1 MKEAADWIGEFRVF
15 PRLFSIAYLYLLFK
29 VADWYMWLEVP
40 SQEQTAFAGIM
51 IPTAAA
57 WFKFYVDGG
66 KSKGP

>member
-1 MKEAADWIGEFRVF
+1 MKELADTLGRYRVF
-15 PRLFSIAYLYLLFK
+15 PRVFSIVYLYLLYD

-40 SQEQTAFAGIM
+40 TAEQTAFAGIM

-66 KSKGP
+66 R

>member
-1 MKEAADWIGEFRVF
+1 MIEFADSLSKYRVF
-15 PRLFSIAYLYLLFK
+15 PRLFSLAYLYLLFE

-40 SQEQTAFAGIM
+40 TTEQTGFAGIM

-66 KSKGP
+66 RSD

>member
-1 MKEAADWIGEFRVF
+1 MNTAADFLTRFRVF
-15 PRLFSIAYLYLLFK
+15 PRIFSMVYLYLLYD

-40 SQEQTAFAGIM
+40 SSEQTAFAGIM

-66 KSKGP
+66 KQ